1 MIIIG
6 MSLYNLLTIV
16 IPCKNEGKII
26 ETALNLLN
34 LQENIR
40 NVKVIVCD
48 SSDDDITNNSLNNRV
63 DDNFELIVVSGG
75 LPSIAR
81 NIGFESCNTPYVLFM
96 DADVFI
102 LDYYLIQNCLDSII
116 KDDLDLVTCK
126 FRSTTGE
133 YNNVFRIFDVIQ
145 SISKPLTPFA
155 LGGFMLINSKKFIEV
170 GKFNEK
176 VKVAEDYMLSKKI
189 KSHKFKV
196 YNSTVFTTP
205 RRFKSKGLYY
215 MLKLMI
221 NSIIHRDNEDYFVND
236 KNYWK

>member
-1 MIIIG
+1 MK
-6 MSLYNLLTIV
+6 LHQLLTIV

-26 ETALNLLN
+26 ETSLNLLN
-34 LQENIR
+34 LQENIDY
-40 NVKVIVCD
+40 VKVIVCD
-48 SSDDDITNNSLNNRV
+48 SSDDRVTKNLLKNRV
-63 DDNFELIVVSGG
+63 NDKYNLVIANGG

-81 NIGFESCNTPYVLFM
+81 NIGFGFCDTPYVLFM
-96 DADVFI
+96 DADVFM
-102 LDYYLIQNCLDSII
+102 LDDNLLDKSVNNLIDN
-116 KDDLDLVTCK
+116 DLELVTCK

-133 YNNVFRIFDVIQ
+133 YNSVFRIFDMIQ
-145 SISKPLTPFA
+145 KMSKPLTPFA
-155 LGGFMLINSKKFIEV
+155 LGGFMLLNSKKFVEI

-189 KSHKFKV
+189 SSNKFKV

-221 NSIIHRDNEDYFVND
+221 NSIIHRDNENYFEND
-236 KNYWK
+236 NNYWK

>member
-1 MIIIG
+1 MK
-6 MSLYNLLTIV
+6 LHQLLTIV

-26 ETALNLLN
+26 DTTLNLLN
-34 LQENIR
+34 HQENIDY
-40 NVKVIVCD
+40 VKVIVCD
-48 SSDDDITNNSLNNRV
+48 SSDDYITKDLLKNRV
-63 DDNFELIVVSGG
+63 NDKFNLVIANGG

-81 NIGFESCNTPYVLFM
+81 NSGFGFCDTPYVLFM
-96 DADVFI
+96 DADILI
-102 LDYYLIQNCLDSII
+102 LDYNLLTDCLIEIQGFELE
-116 KDDLDLVTCK
+116 LVTCK

-133 YNNVFRIFDVIQ
+133 YNGVFRIFDTIQ
-145 SISKPLTPFA
+145 KMSKPLTPFA
-155 LGGFMLINSKKFIEV
+155 LGGFMLLDSKKFVEI

-176 VKVAEDYMLSKKI
+176 VKVAEDYLLSKKI
-189 KSHKFKV
+189 SSHKFKV

-221 NSIIHRDNEDYFVND
+221 NSIIHRDNEDYFEND

>member
-1 MIIIG
+1 MK
-6 MSLYNLLTIV
+6 LHQLLTIV

-26 ETALNLLN
+26 DTTLNLLN
-34 LQENIR
+34 HQENIDY
-40 NVKVIVCD
+40 VKVIVCD
-48 SSDDDITNNSLNNRV
+48 SSDDYITKDLLKDRV
-63 DDNFELIVVSGG
+63 NDKFNLVIANGG

-81 NIGFESCNTPYVLFM
+81 NIGFEFCDTPYVLFM

-102 LDYYLIQNCLDSII
+102 LDYDLLTDCLIEIQGF
-116 KDDLDLVTCK
+116 DLELLTCK

-133 YNNVFRIFDVIQ
+133 YNSVFRIFDTIQ
-145 SISKPLTPFA
+145 KISKPLTPFA
-155 LGGFMLINSKKFIEV
+155 LGGFMLLDSKKFVEI

-176 VKVAEDYMLSKKI
+176 VRVAEDYLLSKKI
-189 KSHKFKV
+189 SSHKFKV

-205 RRFKSKGLYY
+205 RRFKSKGLSY

-221 NSIIHRDNEDYFVND
+221 NSIIHRDNEDYFEND

>member
-1 MIIIG
+1 MK
-6 MSLYNLLTIV
+6 LHQLLTIV

-26 ETALNLLN
+26 DTTLNLLN
-34 LQENIR
+34 HQENIDY
-40 NVKVIVCD
+40 VKVIVCD
-48 SSDDDITNNSLNNRV
+48 SSDDYITKDLLKNRV
-63 DDNFELIVVSGG
+63 NDKFNLVIANGG

-81 NIGFESCNTPYVLFM
+81 NIGFDFCDTPYVLFM

-102 LDYYLIQNCLDSII
+102 LDYDLFTDCLIEIQGF
-116 KDDLDLVTCK
+116 DLELLTCK

-133 YNNVFRIFDVIQ
+133 YNSVFRIFDTIQ
-145 SISKPLTPFA
+145 KISKPLTPFA
-155 LGGFMLINSKKFIEV
+155 LGGFMLLDSKKFVEI

-176 VKVAEDYMLSKKI
+176 VRVAEDYLLSKKI
-189 KSHKFKV
+189 SSHKFKV

-221 NSIIHRDNEDYFVND
+221 NSIIHRDNEDYFEND

>member
-1 MIIIG
+1 MK
-6 MSLYNLLTIV
+6 LHQLLTIV

-26 ETALNLLN
+26 DTTLNLLN
-34 LQENIR
+34 HQENIDY
-40 NVKVIVCD
+40 VKVIVCD
-48 SSDDDITNNSLNNRV
+48 SSDDYITKDLLKDRVNDKFNLVITN
-63 DDNFELIVVSGG
+63 GG

-81 NIGFESCNTPYVLFM
+81 NIGFDFCDTPYVLFM

-102 LDYYLIQNCLDSII
+102 LDYDLLTDCLIEIQGFELE
-116 KDDLDLVTCK
+116 LLTCK

-133 YNNVFRIFDVIQ
+133 YNSVFRIFDTIQ
-145 SISKPLTPFA
+145 KISKPLTPFA
-155 LGGFMLINSKKFIEV
+155 LGGFMLLDSKKFVEI

-176 VKVAEDYMLSKKI
+176 VRVAEDYLLSKKI
-189 KSHKFKV
+189 SSHKFKV

-221 NSIIHRDNEDYFVND
+221 NSIIHRDNEDYFEND

>member
-1 MIIIG
+1 MK
-6 MSLYNLLTIV
+6 LHQLLTIV

-26 ETALNLLN
+26 ETSLNLLN
-34 LQENIR
+34 LQENIDY
-40 NVKVIVCD
+40 VKVIVCD
-48 SSDDDITNNSLNNRV
+48 SSDDRVTKNLLKNRV
-63 DDNFELIVVSGG
+63 NDKYNLVIANGG

-81 NIGFESCNTPYVLFM
+81 NIGFGFCDTPYVLFM
-96 DADVFI
+96 DADVFM
-102 LDYYLIQNCLDSII
+102 LDDNLLDKSVNNLIDN
-116 KDDLDLVTCK
+116 DLELVTCK

-133 YNNVFRIFDVIQ
+133 YNSVFRIFDMIQ
-145 SISKPLTPFA
+145 KMSKPLTPFA
-155 LGGFMLINSKKFIEV
+155 LGGFMLLKSKKFVEI

-189 KSHKFKV
+189 SSNKFKV

-221 NSIIHRDNEDYFVND
+221 NSIIHRDNENYFEND
-236 KNYWK
+236 NNYWK

>member
-1 MIIIG
+1 
-6 MSLYNLLTIV
+6 MSLYKLLTIV

-26 ETALNLLN
+26 ETTLNLLN
-34 LQENIR
+34 LQESIR

-48 SSDDDITNNSLNNRV
+48 SSDDGITNNLLNNRV
-63 DDNFELIVVSGG
+63 NDDFNLIVVPGG

-81 NIGFESCNTPYVLFM
+81 NKGFEFCNTPYVLFM

-102 LDYYLIQNCLDSII
+102 LDYFIIQNCLENVI
-116 KDDLDLVTCK
+116 KNDLELVTCK

-133 YNNVFRIFDVIQ
+133 YNSVFRFFDIIQ

-155 LGGFMLINSKKFIEV
+155 LGGFMLIKSIKFIEI

-176 VKVAEDYMLSKKI
+176 VKVAEDYLLSKKI
-189 KSHKFKV
+189 KSRKFKV
-196 YNSTVFTTP
+196 YDSTVFTTP

-221 NSIIHRDNEDYFVND
+221 NSIIHRDNEDYFEND
-236 KNYWK
+236 NNYWK

>member
-1 MIIIG
+1 MK
-6 MSLYNLLTIV
+6 LHQLLTIV

-26 ETALNLLN
+26 DTTLNLLN
-34 LQENIR
+34 HQENIDY
-40 NVKVIVCD
+40 VKVIVCD
-48 SSDDDITNNSLNNRV
+48 SSDEYITKDLLKDRV
-63 DDNFELIVVSGG
+63 NDKFNLVIANGG

-81 NIGFESCNTPYVLFM
+81 NIGFDFCDTPYVLFM

-102 LDYYLIQNCLDSII
+102 LDYDLLTDCLIEIQGF
-116 KDDLDLVTCK
+116 DLELLTCK

-133 YNNVFRIFDVIQ
+133 YNSVFRIFDTIQ
-145 SISKPLTPFA
+145 KISKPLTPFA
-155 LGGFMLINSKKFIEV
+155 LGGFMLLDSKKFVEI

-176 VKVAEDYMLSKKI
+176 VRVAEDYLLSKKI
-189 KSHKFKV
+189 SSHKFKV

-221 NSIIHRDNEDYFVND
+221 NSIIHRDNEDYFEND

>member
-1 MIIIG
+1 MK
-6 MSLYNLLTIV
+6 LHQLLTIV

-26 ETALNLLN
+26 DTTLNLLN
-34 LQENIR
+34 NQENIEY
-40 NVKVIVCD
+40 VKVIVCD
-48 SSDDDITNNSLNNRV
+48 SSDDYITRDLLSNRTNDKFNLV
-63 DDNFELIVVSGG
+63 IANGG

-81 NIGFESCNTPYVLFM
+81 NIGFDFCNTPYVLFM

-102 LDYYLIQNCLDSII
+102 LDYDLLTDCLIDI
-116 KDDLDLVTCK
+116 KGYDLELLTCK

-133 YNNVFRIFDVIQ
+133 YNGVFRIFDTIQ
-145 SISKPLTPFA
+145 KISKPLTPFA
-155 LGGFMLINSKKFIEV
+155 LGGFMLIKSNKFIEI

-176 VKVAEDYMLSKKI
+176 VRVAEDYMLSKKI
-189 KSHKFKV
+189 SSNKFKV

-221 NSIIHRDNEDYFVND
+221 NSIIHRDNENYFEND
-236 KNYWK
+236 NNYWK

>member
-1 MIIIG
+1 MK
-6 MSLYNLLTIV
+6 LHQLLTIV

-26 ETALNLLN
+26 DTTLNLLN
-34 LQENIR
+34 HQENIDY
-40 NVKVIVCD
+40 VKVIVCD
-48 SSDDDITNNSLNNRV
+48 SSDDYITKDLLKDRV
-63 DDNFELIVVSGG
+63 NDKFNLVIANGG

-81 NIGFESCNTPYVLFM
+81 NIGFEFCDTPYVLFM

-102 LDYYLIQNCLDSII
+102 LDYDLLTDCLIEIQGF
-116 KDDLDLVTCK
+116 DLELLTCK

-133 YNNVFRIFDVIQ
+133 YNSVFRIFDTIQ
-145 SISKPLTPFA
+145 KISKPLTPFA
-155 LGGFMLINSKKFIEV
+155 LGGFMLLDSKKFVEI

-176 VKVAEDYMLSKKI
+176 VRVAEDYLLSKKI
-189 KSHKFKV
+189 SSHKFKV

-221 NSIIHRDNEDYFVND
+221 NSIIHRDNEDYFEND

>member
-1 MIIIG
+1 MK
-6 MSLYNLLTIV
+6 LHQLLTIV

-26 ETALNLLN
+26 DTTLNLLN
-34 LQENIR
+34 HQENIDY
-40 NVKVIVCD
+40 VKVIVCD
-48 SSDDDITNNSLNNRV
+48 SSDDYITKDLLKDRVNDKFNLVITN
-63 DDNFELIVVSGG
+63 GG

-81 NIGFESCNTPYVLFM
+81 NIGFDFCDTPYVVFM

-102 LDYYLIQNCLDSII
+102 LDYDLLTDCLIEIQGFELE
-116 KDDLDLVTCK
+116 LLTCK

-133 YNNVFRIFDVIQ
+133 YNSVFRIFDTIQ
-145 SISKPLTPFA
+145 KISKPLTPFA
-155 LGGFMLINSKKFIEV
+155 LGGFMLLDSKKFVEI

-176 VKVAEDYMLSKKI
+176 VRVAEDYLLSKKI
-189 KSHKFKV
+189 SSHKFKV

-221 NSIIHRDNEDYFVND
+221 NSIIHRDNEDYFEND